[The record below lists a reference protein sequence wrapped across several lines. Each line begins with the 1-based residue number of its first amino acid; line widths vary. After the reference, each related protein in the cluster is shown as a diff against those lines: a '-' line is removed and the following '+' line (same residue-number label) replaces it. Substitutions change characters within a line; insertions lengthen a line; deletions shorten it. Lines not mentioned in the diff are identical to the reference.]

1 MSYNDIAKKIIENE
15 DELNKLQKKI
25 NLQEFKILTLKT
37 GEFLK
42 NEELKKINE
51 KDLKIEE
58 KEKKEK
64 KENDDFLQK
73 IYNQSSK
80 LNSSFSQSQDVFS
93 AQAQKVEKIEVEKL
107 KVEEKTEKI
116 EVKIGDLSTN
126 SNLNQSDKQ
135 KLFDELEKDILNL
148 KLVVEKLKKEN
159 LDLKKE
165 LELILEKEKLN
176 AEKSGLKKENQSVK
190 DKIEA
195 LKNKTQNTKKEFESD
210 TKNLKNFDKNQ
221 EKENIKSKTIRDD
234 IKFLRDLSMADVQN
248 KTLDNFSKDIGNLKA
263 FKATGF
269 DLKSIVNYAQDFDD
283 FLQKEVE
290 KAEKMANV
298 KNKITYD
305 NNMKER

>member
-15 DELNKLQKKI
+15 EELNKLQKKI
-25 NLQEFKILTLKT
+25 NLQEFKVLSLKT
-37 GEFLK
+37 GEFLR
-42 NEELKKINE
+42 NEELKGINQKDIKIDE
-51 KDLKIEE
+51 
-58 KEKKEK
+58 KEK
-64 KENDDFLQK
+64 KENDDFLKK

-80 LNSSFSQSQDVFS
+80 LNSSFSKDIFS
-93 AQAQKVEKIEVEKL
+93 TQAQKVERIETEKS
-107 KVEEKTEKI
+107 KVKEETEKI
-116 EVKIGDLSTN
+116 EVKIDDLSSN
-126 SNLNQSDKQ
+126 CNLNQSNKE

-148 KLVVEKLKKEN
+148 KSVVEKLKKEN
-159 LDLKKE
+159 LELKKE
-165 LELILEKEKLN
+165 LELILEKEKLIS
-176 AEKSGLKKENQSVK
+176 EKSGLKKENQSVK

-195 LKNKTQNTKKEFESD
+195 LKNKTQNTKKEFESN
-210 TKNLKNFDKNQ
+210 TKNLKIQDKNVVEKQ
-221 EKENIKSKTIRDD
+221 KENKSIRDD
-234 IKFLRDLSMADVQN
+234 IKFLRDLSMKDVEG
-248 KTLDNFSKDIGNLKA
+248 KTLDYFSKDICNLKA